1 MIDIAKFNLV
11 LQGESL
17 HYDSWQG
24 NFLILVI
31 CLIIML
37 LNIVLCRLNA
47 LMNAERED
55 VHKDHLPLNF
65 VCIMKKSAVLINVYK
80 RIGLPL

>member
-1 MIDIAKFNLV
+1 
-11 LQGESL
+11 
-17 HYDSWQG
+17 
-24 NFLILVI
+24 
-31 CLIIML
+31 
-37 LNIVLCRLNA
+37 
-47 LMNAERED
+47 MNAERED